1 MKVRAQLANYDV
13 AGSYEFTAEFLY
25 APALPCAVAAIS
37 GTSARFFMCHCFS
50 PKTES
55 LQYSEIVPILA
66 DIFYANSRV
75 SLSVSLSFAVI
86 FAAFVLEDNDFG
98 QPPLPDYSGLNLY
111 AFHKRLANPQ
121 LIPVGE
127 EQHLI
132 EGYVFPDLAG
142 NLFYFD
148 YMPGPGFILPP
159 TGPENGVHRFKSSW
173 TATGYAF
180 QYKTSG

>member
-13 AGSYEFTAEFLY
+13 SGAHEFTAEFLY
-25 APALPCAVAAIS
+25 APALSCAVAAIS
-37 GTSARFFMCHCFS
+37 RTSACFFMCHYFS
-50 PKTES
+50 PKTQS
-55 LQYSEIVPILA
+55 PRQSEIVPMLA
-66 DIFYANSRV
+66 DIFHAHSRV
-75 SLSVSLSFAVI
+75 SLSVSLSFPVI
-86 FAAFVLEDNDFG
+86 FAAFVLEDHDLG
-98 QPPLPDYSGLNLY
+98 QAPLPYYSGLNLN

-121 LIPVGE
+121 LISVGE

-132 EGYVFPDLAG
+132 KGYIFPDLAG

-159 TGPENGVHRFKSSW
+159 PGPEDGVHRFKSSW

-180 QYKTSG
+180 LI

>member
-121 LIPVGE
+121 LITFGE
-127 EQHLI
+127 KEHLI
-132 EGYVFPDLAG
+132 DGDAFPDLAG
-142 NLFYFD
+142 NLFHFD
-148 YMPGPGFILPP
+148 YMPGPGFILSPP
-159 TGPENGVHRFKSSW
+159 GPEDGVHRFKSSW
-173 TATGYAF
+173 TATGYVF
-180 QYKTSG
+180 PI